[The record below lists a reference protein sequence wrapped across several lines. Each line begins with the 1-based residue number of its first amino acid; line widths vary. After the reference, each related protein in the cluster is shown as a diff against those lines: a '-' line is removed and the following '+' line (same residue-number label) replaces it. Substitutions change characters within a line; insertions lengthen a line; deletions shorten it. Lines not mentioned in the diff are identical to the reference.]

1 MTASPLMSPRADTLP
16 RPDAHA
22 GQASPAASLARRL
35 RTVGWRGL
43 LNRPIARSEVAA
55 PEARVSEAAHLSP
68 RHARLI
74 LPTLACALAASAVF
88 AAMTG
93 AYAIPALAVL
103 EALVAQV
110 LGLFTQYTPSLVEP
124 QHAAVLWSIRLPRV
138 LMAIAVGAALGV
150 SGALL
155 QGLFRNPLADA
166 GLIGVSSGA
175 ALAAAAVIVLGGPI
189 ANRIA
194 PGFMPWLLPVAG
206 FVGGA
211 LVLFAIRRLASH
223 EGQTSITGMLLA
235 GVAMTALAGAG
246 IGLLLYLASDSQNR
260 EWTFWSLGS
269 LARADA
275 GIALG
280 MAAVAVACTLFATR
294 LARAL
299 DALALGEREALQLG
313 VDVERLKRQVTVL
326 ALMATGA
333 AVAFTGAIG
342 FVGLVAPHMVRLAV
356 GPAHG
361 LLIPASALLGAIL
374 LVLADTVA
382 RVIAAPAELP
392 IGILTALL
400 GVPFFVM
407 LLRRGLR
414 GLHGV

>member
-1 MTASPLMSPRADTLP
+1 MSPRADTLP